1 MHFGDL
7 NRAIN
12 CSGADDKI
20 IITNNANQKIS
31 LGNGDNKL
39 DIGNDANKKITAG
52 NGDDVIYIGNNANDK
67 IDLGHG
73 NNILEI
79 NNDANKKI
87 TAGNG
92 DDSIKIN
99 GNSNSSITLNEGN
112 DSLHIGGDSNGKL
125 DLGNGNDNVL
135 IEGNVN
141 NSVDLGKGDDFLEIK
156 GDSNGR
162 IDMGS
167 GDDHVLIN
175 GDVNQT
181 LNLGKGNDSLVV
193 NGKINA
199 DIIGGCGKDSIV
211 LNNYTYDDYINN
223 VDDIQN
229 SLEGFEAIKF
239 SDGTVIGDETLF
251 EEYNTYSYEL
261 KVTAKVTDID
271 SENIDSI
278 KIDASTLPEGVKL
291 FDENGNELELIDGYY
306 VLEIDENSK
315 YIDESITI
323 VSTRPLSEE
332 ELKKIEVTA
341 TSKEENGGDEESI
354 IKQPILEDNEQK
366 EENENENDD
375 EGNNSNNGTEYN
387 GDYENINIDEII
399 EKLNEI
405 SYKNYHLVQT
415 PEFDIDF
422 KDLFT
427 LENENIFLED
437 TDFKESEVIKT
448 MDTAN
453 KDLTKAELSPVFLP
467 TYETVFNAESENKIL
482 TDSF

>member
-1 MHFGDL
+1 
-7 NRAIN
+7 
-12 CSGADDKI
+12 
-20 IITNNANQKIS
+20 
-31 LGNGDNKL
+31 
-39 DIGNDANKKITAG
+39 
-52 NGDDVIYIGNNANDK
+52 
-67 IDLGHG
+67 
-73 NNILEI
+73 
-79 NNDANKKI
+79 
-87 TAGNG
+87 
-92 DDSIKIN
+92 
-99 GNSNSSITLNEGN
+99 
-112 DSLHIGGDSNGKL
+112 
-125 DLGNGNDNVL
+125 
-135 IEGNVN
+135 
-141 NSVDLGKGDDFLEIK
+141 
-156 GDSNGR
+156 
-162 IDMGS
+162 MGS
-167 GDDHVLIN
+167 GDDYVLIN
-175 GDVNQT
+175 ADVNKT
-181 LNLGKGNDSLVV
+181 VNLGKGNDSIVV

-261 KVTAKVTDID
+261 KITAKVTDID

-291 FDENGNELELIDGYY
+291 FDEKGNELELIDGYY
-306 VLEIDENSK
+306 VLEIDEDSK

-375 EGNNSNNGTEYN
+375 EGNNSNNSTEN
-387 GDYENINIDEII
+387 SGEYESINIDEII

-415 PEFDIDF
+415 PEFDIDL

-453 KDLTKAELSPVFLP
+453 KDLSKAELSPLFLP
-467 TYETVFNAESENKIL
+467 TFETVFNSESENKIL